1 MGFRPNVVWW
11 LRILVVSDVII
22 ADLFLSAILH
32 RPRWELAM
40 WLTGLKIKEAFEK
53 TLALDIQSII
63 FTRPEKVGC

>member
-1 MGFRPNVVWW
+1 
-11 LRILVVSDVII
+11 
-22 ADLFLSAILH
+22 
-32 RPRWELAM
+32 M